1 MKVKN
6 FFRFFLH
13 FLYGDTFPSVLC
25 FLMLFKKNSKSNECF
40 WRLYYSIGHMLSDI
54 YTYPSAQVA
63 WVPNKTTLKWGALTP
78 SNFRERVVDIWSKS
92 VALTDR
98 SEQLGAPGPPKI
110 AKKTISEIG
119 KKNFFQ
125 VFKKNFFLL
134 KNHF

>member
-1 MKVKN
+1 MKVKK

-25 FLMLFKKNSKSNECF
+25 FLMLLKKNSKSNECF

-92 VALTDR
+92 VALTSR
-98 SEQLGAPGPPKI
+98 WTIFGAPGPHKNR
-110 AKKTISEIG
+110 KKTISKLE
-119 KKNFFQ
+119 KKKFFP
-125 VFKKNFFLL
+125 VFNKKSFLF